1 MVPVARRNLF
11 AEKGRFAIS
20 VGGVTFAV
28 LLILVILGLYR
39 GFEREAGSFVESVP
53 GDLWVMEQDTTD
65 IFHSFSVVSEDKL
78 DEIRAVPGVSSVI
91 PLYARRGDAAYAGG
105 RADTYLM
112 AFDVPPATEV
122 LPGIEAPASGQII
135 VDSVFSRKT
144 GLSVGD
150 TLTIRGRDLTVSRV
164 ADISNVGLSQF
175 SLISA
180 ADAKEIAAI
189 PGSVNYVLAFV
200 DGGQPAASV
209 AQAIERAVPGT
220 HAEIKADFAEANRN
234 EIISFFLPIISVL
247 LVIGFL
253 VGTVVIGLTIYTATI
268 ERSREYGVM
277 KAVGGSAGFLY
288 RIVLSQS
295 ATLTAAGF
303 VAGLLGSLVV
313 ADLAARAV
321 PEFATDFQA
330 RDIAAVGTA
339 ALVMAVIASLVPA
352 RRVNSIDPAIV
363 FRA

>member
-78 DEIRAVPGVSSVI
+78 GKIQAVPGVSSVI

-122 LPGIEAPASGQII
+122 LPGIEAPAPGQII

-234 EIISFFLPIISVL
+234 EIITFFLPIISVL

-277 KAVGGSAGFLY
+277 KAVGGSAGVLY
-288 RIVLSQS
+288 RVVLRQS
-295 ATLTAAGF
+295 VILATTGFILGVPLT
-303 VAGLLGSLVV
+303 
-313 ADLAARAV
+313 LAVNRLAQELV
-321 PEFATDFQA
+321 PEFVNVLRWQDVLVVFA
-330 RDIAAVGTA
+330 A
-339 ALVMAVIASLVPA
+339 ALVMGLLAAVMPV
-352 RRVNSIDPAIV
+352 RRIN
-363 FRA
+363 